1 MMRRWIV
8 MVVMAVAWTV
18 PAGSGEYKPTF
29 GDMMNAFV
37 QPRHIKLG
45 LAGQAGNWPLA
56 AHELH
61 ELDEAFAAIKA
72 YQPVWNGKPMAQMI
86 AQMTTGPRK
95 DVGDAIAAKD
105 AKRFGIAF
113 DQLTNSCNAC
123 HERIDK
129 PFLKIT
135 APQASPFADQTFKP

>member
-1 MMRRWIV
+1 MLG
-8 MVVMAVAWTV
+8 AVAWAI
-18 PAGSGEYKPTF
+18 PAGSGEYRPTF

-45 LAGQAGNWPLA
+45 LAGQKGNWPLA

-86 AQMTTGPRK
+86 MQMTTGPRK
-95 DVGDAIAAKD
+95 DVGDAIAAKSP
-105 AKRFGIAF
+105 ARFATAYEH
-113 DQLTNSCNAC
+113 LTQACNAC

-129 PFLKIT
+129 PFLRIIT
-135 APQASPFADQTFKP
+135 PQSSPYADQSFEP

>member
-1 MMRRWIV
+1 MRRCPIILA
-8 MVVMAVAWTV
+8 VVAVAWAI
-18 PAGSGEYKPTF
+18 PAGSGDYKPTF

-45 LAGQAGNWPLA
+45 LAGQAGNWALA

-105 AKRFGIAF
+105 LKRFAAAF
-113 DQLTNSCNAC
+113 DHLTQSCNAC
-123 HERIDK
+123 HERIAK

-135 APQASPFADQTFKP
+135 IPQASPFADQTFRP